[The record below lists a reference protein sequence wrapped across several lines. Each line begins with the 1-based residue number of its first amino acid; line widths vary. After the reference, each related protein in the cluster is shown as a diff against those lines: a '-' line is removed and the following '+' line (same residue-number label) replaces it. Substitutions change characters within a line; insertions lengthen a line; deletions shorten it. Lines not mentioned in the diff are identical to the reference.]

1 MTSTPLNDIPAA
13 QPLAQQTVRGGV
25 WVALSSYFNIGFG
38 FVANLILAR
47 LLTPGDFGI
56 VSLATFFFALI
67 NLRPKLGL
75 DTAFAQRAETNGILI
90 QTHFISSFLAALL
103 SLALALPIAALL
115 PRFGYE
121 AQIGWVLIGLAAI
134 GISDA
139 LMSTAWVLL
148 DKHLQFGHSS
158 LWLSLSLP
166 LSYLPAFYLAL
177 NGGGPWSLVA
187 QMATYALFLLA
198 GLWVICYRQLRPLW
212 NMTWSFNT
220 RVLRDLLRLGVWVGA
235 GTAASTLLYQYDN
248 FLVGSLVGVT
258 TLGYYDRAYR
268 LAQWPHVLISSNIAR
283 TAFFAYARL
292 RDEPARLAKSLEM
305 TIWLVTRLALSLA
318 LAIFVAAPDLIVV
331 LLGERWLPSAP
342 LLRILV
348 LYSVMRPLLESAGVF
363 LVAIGQPQ
371 RWNQLILWQALTLIA
386 VATPLT
392 VAWGAVGTALG
403 VGVAFVLGLAISQR
417 YLQQTLSNSAW
428 RQPLTAPLIASLATL
443 ALYALISQWVEWND
457 LPIVVRAGLK
467 FLYGGLGYGL
477 LVWLLEP
484 QASLKRVRYLWAL
497 LTQKEA
503 SNHAAQS

>member
-1 MTSTPLNDIPAA
+1 M
-13 QPLAQQTVRGGV
+13 QPLARQTLRGGV

-47 LLTPGDFGI
+47 LLTPSDFGI

-75 DTAFAQRAETNGILI
+75 DTAFAQRTETSGVLI
-90 QTHFISSFLAALL
+90 QTHLVSSFLAGLL
-103 SLALALPIAALL
+103 SLALAVPVAAVIL

-121 AQIGWVLIGLAAI
+121 AQVGQLLIGLAAI
-134 GISDA
+134 GVSDA
-139 LMSTAWVLL
+139 LMGTAWVLL
-148 DKHLQFGHSS
+148 DKHLLFGHSS

-187 QMATYALFLLA
+187 QTATYALLLLG
-198 GLWVICYRQLRPLW
+198 GLWVICRRQLGHLW
-212 NMTWSFNT
+212 KTAWSFNFG
-220 RVLRDLLRLGVWVGA
+220 VLRDLLHLGIWVGA
-235 GTAASTLLYQYDN
+235 GTVASTLLYQYDS

-268 LAQWPHVLISSNIAR
+268 LAQWPHVLISSTIAR

-292 RDEPARLAKSLEM
+292 HDEPARLAKSLEM
-305 TIWLVTRLALSLA
+305 TIWLVTRLALALA
-318 LAIFVAAPDLIVV
+318 LAIFVSAPDLIVA

-348 LYSVMRPLLESAGVF
+348 FYSAMRPLLESVSIF
-363 LVAIGQPQ
+363 FVAIGKPQ
-371 RWNQLILWQALTLIA
+371 RWNDLILWQALTLIA

-392 VAWGAVGTALG
+392 AVWGAVGTAIG
-403 VGVAFVLGLAISQR
+403 VGAAFVVGLGIAQR
-417 YLQQTLSNSAW
+417 HLQQTFGDFAW
-428 RQPLTAPLIASLATL
+428 PQLLAAPIIASLATL
-443 ALYALISQWVEWND
+443 ALAAPISQWAGWDD
-457 LPIVVRAGLK
+457 LPAALRASLR

-484 QASLKRVRYLWAL
+484 QTSLNRALYLWAL
-497 LTQKEA
+497 LTKQGTSSHA
-503 SNHAAQS
+503 SQG